1 MPLNNKKI
9 KLSEKLKS
17 KISSDLFKENQVKEL
32 KNLAEAV
39 KNLELKNKN
48 KKREQPKIIDE
59 NKFIEH
65 GINLEKISPV
75 LKPVAETPALENI
88 ASSFQLKKETEKIEK
103 PYEFGEQKYS
113 SQSSEYKT
121 LKKIQTE
128 NLQTPIGIEKNMTHM
143 GIEQSTKRKSER
155 FFEEKSEKEY
165 KNFMYDMSE
174 ER

>member
-1 MPLNNKKI
+1 MPLRNKKV
-9 KLSEKLKS
+9 KLS
-17 KISSDLFKENQVKEL
+17 KIEL
-32 KNLAEAV
+32 ERLAEAM
-39 KNLELKNKN
+39 KKLELKNKN
-48 KKREQPKIIDE
+48 SKKSEKPLDE
-59 NKFIEH
+59 NKFIEK

-75 LKPVAETPALENI
+75 LKPVAETPVLENI
-88 ASSFQLKKETEKIEK
+88 ASSFQLKKEIEKKEK